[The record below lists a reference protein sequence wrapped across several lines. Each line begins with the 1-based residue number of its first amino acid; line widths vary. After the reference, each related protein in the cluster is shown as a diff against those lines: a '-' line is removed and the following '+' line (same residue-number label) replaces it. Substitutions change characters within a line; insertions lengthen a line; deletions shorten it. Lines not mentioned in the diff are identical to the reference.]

1 MNGGGAVGGRQPYL
15 VGERG
20 PEIFMPN
27 NAGQILNNRR
37 TEDIMQKG
45 LQRGAALGGG
55 GQMAVVERMV
65 VKNMRSKKS
74 RIGLD
79 RFAGV
84 I

>member
-1 MNGGGAVGGRQPYL
+1 
-15 VGERG
+15 
-20 PEIFMPN
+20 MPN

-45 LQRGAALGGG
+45 LQRGAAMGGS
-55 GQMAVVERMV
+55 GQVAVVDRMV